1 MSRQPATPPDLVGR
15 WLAKFFTDHLVGERA
30 ASPRT
35 IASYRDAMK
44 LLLTWFKDTQRIPPE
59 KLRLSDI
66 NRPRVLEFLDWLQ
79 AERSCSAATRN
90 QRLAVIKSFCR
101 HTAVEQPD
109 HLDEITHVLA
119 IRQKSSPAAQLG
131 HLTGDEVKT
140 LLAEPG
146 TATSTRAV
154 RDTVLLSLA
163 YDTAARVQ
171 ELCDLNVADIRR
183 ANPMTVTIRGK
194 GSKTRYVP
202 LMGPTAQLVA
212 DYLEHRH
219 PHPGLGA
226 NADPLF
232 HGPNHSRLTRSGIA
246 KLLARHVQAVRAREP
261 GWAPGLS
268 VTPHTLR
275 RTRAMHL
282 IQAGVNL
289 IYIRDLLGHVDVST
303 TEIYARADSE
313 MKRKAIENAYEPLTP
328 DQLPDWTMDPSL
340 IGWLDS
346 LGR

>member
-1 MSRQPATPPDLVGR
+1 VTPQPTPPPDLAGR
-15 WLAKFFTDHLVGERA
+15 WLAKFFTDYLVGERA

-35 IASYRDAMK
+35 ITSYRDAMK
-44 LLLTWFKDTQRIPPE
+44 LLLTWFKDAQRIPPE
-59 KLRLSDI
+59 KLRLADI
-66 NRPRVLEFLDWLQ
+66 DRPRVLRFLDWLE
-79 AERSCSAATRN
+79 AERSCSTATRN
-90 QRLAVIKSFCR
+90 QRLAVIKSFC
-101 HTAVEQPD
+101 HYTAVEQPD
-109 HLDEITHVLA
+109 HLDQVTQILA
-119 IRQKSSPAAQLG
+119 MRQKNTPAPQLG
-131 HLTGDEVKT
+131 HLTGDEVKA
-140 LLAEPG
+140 LLAGPG
-146 TATSTRAV
+146 TASTRAV
-154 RDTVLLSLA
+154 RDTVLLALA

-202 LMGPTAQLVA
+202 LMGPTAHLVA
-212 DYLEHRH
+212 DYLEHH
-219 PHPGLGA
+219 DPHPGLGA
-226 NADPLF
+226 DADPLF
-232 HGPNHSRLTRSGIA
+232 HGPHHSKLTRSGIA
-246 KLLARHVQAVRAREP
+246 KLLARHVQAVRARDP
-261 GWAPGLS
+261 RWAPGLP

-303 TEIYARADSE
+303 TEIYARADAE
-313 MKRKAIENAYEPLTP
+313 TKRKAIENAYEPLTP
-328 DQLPDWTMDPSL
+328 DLLPDWTSDASL

>member
-1 MSRQPATPPDLVGR
+1 MTPRPTPPPDLAGR
-15 WLAKFFTDHLVGERA
+15 WLAKFFTDYLAGERA

-35 IASYRDAMK
+35 MASYRDAMK
-44 LLLTWFKDTQRIPPE
+44 LLLIWFKDTQRIPPE
-59 KLRLSDI
+59 KLRLADI
-66 NRPRVLEFLDWLQ
+66 DRARVLRFLDWLE
-79 AERSCSAATRN
+79 AERGCSTATRN

-101 HTAVEQPD
+101 YSAVEQPD
-109 HLDEITHVLA
+109 HLDQVTQVLA
-119 IRQKSSPAAQLG
+119 IRQKNTPAPQMG

-146 TATSTRAV
+146 MASTRAI
-154 RDTVLLSLA
+154 RDTVLLALA

-202 LMGPTAQLVA
+202 LMGPTAELVA
-212 DYLEHRH
+212 GYLEHH
-219 PHPGLGA
+219 NPHPGLGA
-226 NADPLF
+226 DTGPLF
-232 HGPNHSRLTRSGIA
+232 DGPNHSRFTRSGIA
-246 KLLARHVQAVRAREP
+246 KLLARHVRAVRAHDP
-261 GWAPGLS
+261 GWAPGLP

-289 IYIRDLLGHVDVST
+289 VYIRDLLGHADVST
-303 TEIYARADSE
+303 TEIYARVDAE
-313 MKRKAIENAYEPLTP
+313 TKRKAIENAYEPLTP
-328 DQLPDWTMDPSL
+328 DAMPDWTSDPSL